1 MTDLFLARDGK
12 GAVPV
17 RMPERSLL
25 RRRARAQQDERA
37 HETRW
42 NARPLI
48 ALSLRAVMSGV
59 PALAA
64 VSVVIFLEHI
74 SAAPTT
80 WPARIVTWSLLLGV
94 SAIVALVVERRLR
107 SLLPLALLMRMT
119 LVFPD
124 EAPSRYAVA
133 RAANSPA
140 KIKELAATGSSPRAQ
155 AAAEVLAL
163 VARLAKHDRHT
174 RGHSERVRVFT
185 DLIAEQ
191 MGVSGPDRDKL
202 AWGALL
208 HDIGKMNVPGELLN
222 KPGKPTPHEWE
233 VLKKHPLAGGEF
245 AGPLAEWLGPWIGG
259 ITQHH
264 ERFDGKGYP
273 LGVAAQDI
281 SLAGRIVAVAD
292 AYETMTAARSYKK
305 PMTVAAARQELTDC
319 AGAHFDPVVVR
330 AFLALSLPRLMW
342 GVGPLSFLAH
352 LPFVAR
358 AEVVSVK
365 FAAASSAAAPAAAA
379 AAVGAASVVTAGAV
393 VPTAPPAPHPAQ
405 VTVADTTNDSG
416 NSVEPAG
423 AGGAAFAPTDL
434 PKPTTAARPVNTAP
448 GSARAPAAVASPTT
462 PNATGKGAG
471 NGNGNGGQATGSPG
485 KGNSANSNGSSG
497 NSNSGNSNSGNSN
510 SGNSNSGNDNSGN
523 GGSGKGSSAAGSGTL
538 TSSTPGSSTSES
550 VSSNSGKGSS
560 YSGQGKSGQDSSDR
574 SGKKSAPTPAPAS
587 S

>member
-222 KPGKPTPHEWE
+222 KPGKPTPQEWE
-233 VLKKHPLAGGEF
+233 VLKRHPLAGGEF

-273 LGVAAQDI
+273 LGVAAHDI

-358 AEVVSVK
+358 AEVVSVQ

-423 AGGAAFAPTDL
+423 PRGAAFAPTDL
-434 PKPTTAARPVNTAP
+434 PKPTTVARPVKTAP
-448 GSARAPAAVASPTT
+448 GSARASAAAAT
-462 PNATGKGAG
+462 PNATGKGASKSASQGNGSGSGKATGSSAKGSSGNSTSNSGKGNSNG
-471 NGNGNGGQATGSPG
+471 NGNGNSASN
-485 KGNSANSNGSSG
+485 NSIR
-497 NSNSGNSNSGNSN
+497 SNSGSNN
-510 SGNSNSGNDNSGN
+510 
-523 GGSGKGSSAAGSGTL
+523 SGKGSGALTTGTPA
-538 TSSTPGSSTSES
+538 TANTPPRVSSTSES
-550 VSSNSGKGSS
+550 SSSDSGNGMSGNDSS
-560 YSGQGKSGQDSSDR
+560 GKSG
-574 SGKKSAPTPAPAS
+574 K
-587 S
+587 